1 VDPTWSVS
9 FWRERTSYWRTLS
22 TKFTGAEADHFDI
35 ARMPAH
41 CFPNNL
47 EPVAF
52 SCPSCEAEYKIVT
65 IQAPS
70 DTPRSKIG
78 CLRRDALFPSGEGR
92 VVLKY
97 ILVKPPS
104 GKAGGR

>member
-1 VDPTWSVS
+1 MFSR
-9 FWRERTSYWRTLS
+9 WRERTSYWPTLS

-41 CFPNNL
+41 CLPNNS

-52 SCPSCEAEYKIVT
+52 TCPSCGAEYKIVT
-65 IQAPS
+65 IEAPS

-78 CLRRDALFPSGEGR
+78 CLRCDAMFPSGEGR
-92 VVLKY
+92 LALKY
-97 ILVKPPS
+97 FLVRPPS
-104 GKAGGR
+104 NKGRRR